1 MTKRKAIEAAMERWV
16 EARRHLVAVDIED
29 VIAGSCVEKAYEL
42 GRIAGRIEGRI
53 AGIREAIAQLPSEG
67 LIRAWDTKRKLR
79 QWANALAKKVRA
91 K

>member
-16 EARRHLVAVDIED
+16 EARRHRVAVDIED

-42 GRIAGRIEGRI
+42 GRIAGRIAGLREGAKMIPRYDNHGWI
-53 AGIREAIAQLPSEG
+53 TRDG
-67 LIRAWDTKRKLR
+67 LRARADR
-79 QWANALAKKVRA
+79 LAKKARS

>member
-42 GRIAGRIEGRI
+42 GRIAGLRCAASCANESSD
-53 AGIREAIAQLPSEG
+53 AV
-67 LIRAWDTKRKLR
+67 KYR
-79 QWANALAKKVRA
+79 QWANALAKKARMTR
-91 K
+91 